1 MRVAAVQFKAT
12 YADPNASR
20 ARVEARM
27 AEAHAAGVD
36 LIVLPEMAFTGYV
49 FADAAALMPLAEP
62 AEGATF
68 AWASSHAQR
77 GRCWIVVGFPER
89 AGDRLFNSALVVNPS
104 GELSFCYRKTLLFDA
119 DRTWA
124 TPGDSGYR
132 RFDTDAGSFAVGIC
146 MDLND
151 PRFLLWAWRQRL
163 DVLAFPTNWIEE
175 GLDVHDYWRERV
187 EGSGAGLAA
196 ANTWGPERGVK
207 FSGRSALMEGGAV
220 VAAARKRGDACLVAN
235 VTRRPDRIDADLR

>member
-20 ARVEARM
+20 ARVEAKM
-27 AEAHAAGVD
+27 AQARASGVD

-49 FADAAALMPLAEP
+49 FSGPDDIDAVAEP
-62 AEGATF
+62 VDGPTF
-68 AWASSHAQR
+68 AWASAQAR
-77 GRCWIVVGFPER
+77 LARAWLVVGFPER
-89 AGDRLFNSALVVNPS
+89 HADRLFNSALVVNPA
-104 GELSFCYRKTLLFDA
+104 GELAFCYRKTLLFEA
-119 DRTWA
+119 DWAWA

-132 RFDTDAGSFAVGIC
+132 RFETDAGTFAVGIC

-175 GLDVHDYWRERV
+175 GLDVHAYWRERTQ
-187 EGSGAGLAA
+187 GCGAGLAA
-196 ANTWGPERGVK
+196 ANTWGPERGVE
-207 FSGRSALMEGGAV
+207 FSGRSALMEGGELVAV
-220 VAAARKRGDACLVAN
+220 ARRRGDACLVAN
-235 VTRRPDRIDADLR
+235 VTRRPDRIDADLG

>member
-12 YADPNASR
+12 YADPAASR
-20 ARVEARM
+20 ARVESRMVEART
-27 AEAHAAGVD
+27 AGVD

-49 FADAAALMPLAEP
+49 FAGPSALEAVAEP
-62 AEGATF
+62 ADGPTY
-68 AWASSHAQR
+68 AWASEQAR
-77 GRCWIVVGFPER
+77 RARCWVVVGFPER
-89 AGDRLFNSALVVNPS
+89 AADRLFNSALVVDPA
-104 GELSFCYRKTLLFDA
+104 GGLAFCYRKTLLFDA

-132 RFDTDAGSFAVGIC
+132 RFETDAGSFAVGIC

-175 GLDVHDYWRERV
+175 GLDVHAYWRERT

-196 ANTWGPERGVK
+196 ANTWGPERGVE
-207 FSGRSALMEGGAV
+207 FSGRSALMAGGEV
-220 VAAARKRGDACLVAN
+220 VAAARRRGDACLVAN